1 MAKFLLVASMQLS
14 LIIFTLADQSLIAYM
29 VNGSTYGFIQMC
41 TARAHSQLALG
52 RHAAAVTLI
61 TGIGNA
67 RTLRIY
73 QLIRKTEYCL
83 PQ

>member
-41 TARAHSQLALG
+41 TARAHSQLVG
-52 RHAAAVTLI
+52 M
-61 TGIGNA
+61 
-67 RTLRIY
+67 
-73 QLIRKTEYCL
+73 
-83 PQ
+83 PQR